1 VSPVPDE
8 TMVESDPVRK
18 RLAAAIDST
27 LLRPEARPEDVAAL
41 CREAIALGVAAVC
54 VNPEYVD
61 LSARMLQG
69 SGVKVATVVGFPL
82 GATTTAVKVYEAR
95 QVVEAGADEVD
106 MVLALGRFKAG
117 EDARVE
123 DEIRAVVEGAG
134 GRTVKVILET
144 GLLAP
149 DEIRRACLLVKSA
162 GAHFVKT
169 STGFGPGGARVED
182 VSLMR
187 ETVGPEMGVKA
198 SGGIRDRA
206 AALRML
212 EAGASRLG
220 TSSARAILEG

>member
-1 VSPVPDE
+1 MSPVPDE

>member
-1 VSPVPDE
+1 MSPVPDE

-149 DEIRRACLLVKSA
+149 DEIRRACLLVKGA